1 MTIIE
6 YYKSLLGYDNIP
18 EFLKEYL
25 NVPSLNRIK
34 GVSYFCGMDY
44 ASKEIYDFGEY
55 ITRFDHSMKVSYYSY
70 KVAKLLHL
78 DYRQTARGGLLH
90 DFFLS
95 PEVRSKKE
103 RFVSFIN
110 KVVVSNLSIGEQ
122 TSKDSL
128 LRRIKKVNTLTLR
141 K

>member
-44 ASKEIYDFGEY
+44 ASKDIYNF
-55 ITRFDHSMKVSYYSY
+55 KV
-70 KVAKLLHL
+70 
-78 DYRQTARGGLLH
+78 D
-90 DFFLS
+90 
-95 PEVRSKKE
+95 
-103 RFVSFIN
+103 N
-110 KVVVSNLSIGEQ
+110 KFP
-122 TSKDSL
+122 
-128 LRRIKKVNTLTLR
+128 RY
-141 K
+141 